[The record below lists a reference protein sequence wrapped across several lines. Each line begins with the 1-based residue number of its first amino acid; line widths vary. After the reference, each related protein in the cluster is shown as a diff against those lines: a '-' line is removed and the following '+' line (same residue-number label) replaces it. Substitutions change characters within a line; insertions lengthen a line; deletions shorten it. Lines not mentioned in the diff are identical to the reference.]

1 MKPSRSRHSS
11 AEKPLG
17 PRSKIKFSESAVHD
31 FIYQND
37 WSGFFKDE
45 AILDV
50 TPRVRP
56 LESFELWKVIKQK
69 VMERLSELHELVRN
83 GELVGSKVKLKGTW
97 AKPMELD
104 MLGRHEEGIFVCEL
118 KVDSASERNS
128 FTELLGYSQYI
139 AELFAMSGHQD
150 VVNVLIAP
158 LFTQI
163 ARYGYLYDL
172 LINDRKTVVYQPILD
187 EEDELSSLRFSLH
200 IPSDFEFRQF
210 ANQLISHD
218 GMACAVGAFNLE
230 GSQFVE
236 DRDGLLPPRGAAQ
249 LEQLGRYAAQLM
261 EADRLHGFCFVSKAR
276 PEHKNMFDTLLYICA
291 TNPFTTADATRWRTL
306 EGQLKDDNYLQE
318 AAESGFYGRLIT
330 ILNRALRMVGS
341 PALGDLD
348 TPEWNQVVK
357 NWADLYSSH
366 NLGFSPTGVF
376 REAFSS
382 YIEQQYRQN
391 QYRRHSHDLPK
402 FPISVLYNWGTA
414 WTFMEQV
421 GLRGDR

>member
-1 MKPSRSRHSS
+1 MKPSRARASS

-17 PRSKIKFSESAVHD
+17 PRLKIKFSESVVHD
-31 FIYQND
+31 FIYQSD

-45 AILDV
+45 AILE
-50 TPRVRP
+50 TTTRVRP
-56 LESFELWKVIKQK
+56 LESFELWRVIKHK

-97 AKPMELD
+97 PKPMELD

-128 FTELLGYSQYI
+128 FTELLGYSQYV

-172 LINDRKTVVYQPILD
+172 LINERGTVVYQPIFD
-187 EEDELSSLRFSLH
+187 EEDELGSLRFSLH
-200 IPSDFEFRQF
+200 IPSDSEFRRF
-210 ANQLISHD
+210 ANQLISHK
-218 GMACAVGAFNLE
+218 GMACAVRAFNLE
-230 GSQFVE
+230 GKQFVE
-236 DRDGLLPPRGAAQ
+236 NVDGSLPSRGAAQ
-249 LEQLGRYAAQLM
+249 LEQLSRYAAQLM

-276 PEHKNMFDTLLYICA
+276 PEHNNMFDTLLYICA
-291 TNPFTTADATRWRTL
+291 TNPFTTADAARWRML
-306 EGQLKDDNYLQE
+306 EEQLKDDNYLQE
-318 AAESGFYGRLIT
+318 VAESGFHGRLIT
-330 ILNRALRMVGS
+330 LLERALRMVGS
-341 PALGDLD
+341 PALGDLG
-348 TPEWNQVVK
+348 TPDWNQVVE
-357 NWADLYSSH
+357 NWTDLYSSH

-382 YIEQQYRQN
+382 YIDQQYRQN
-391 QYRRHSHDLPK
+391 HHRPGTHDLPK
-402 FPISVLYNWGTA
+402 FPMNALYDWGTA
-414 WTFMEQV
+414 WMFMEQV
-421 GLRGDR
+421 GLRGSR